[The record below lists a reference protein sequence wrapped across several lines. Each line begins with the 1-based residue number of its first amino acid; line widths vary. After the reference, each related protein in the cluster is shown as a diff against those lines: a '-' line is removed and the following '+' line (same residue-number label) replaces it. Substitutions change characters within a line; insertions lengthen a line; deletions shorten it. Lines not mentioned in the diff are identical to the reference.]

1 MASLWPP
8 LRIGKVELLSSQDYD
23 LIYFEK
29 VAFILMAMELAK
41 KKTGAMPAN
50 VVLP

>member
-41 KKTGAMPAN
+41 KTGAMPAN